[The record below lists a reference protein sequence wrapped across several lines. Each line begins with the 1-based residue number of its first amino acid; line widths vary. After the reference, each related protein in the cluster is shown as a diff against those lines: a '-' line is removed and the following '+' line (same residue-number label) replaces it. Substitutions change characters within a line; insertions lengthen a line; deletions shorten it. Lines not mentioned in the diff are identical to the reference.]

1 MRTILPLSFCTIL
14 LFLSSASL
22 AQTEDQFAYA
32 ITDVAKEGSAWKVLR
47 KLNLKTG
54 EYSSVLLDG
63 TSEKAIAFDAT
74 TKKQIELK
82 NNGINKL
89 QQLPFTSGVAAIA
102 LDKKHNRLFF
112 TPMGFTQLRY
122 IDLSSMKIYYI
133 IDQVFS
139 TVTKEQQGAGKVIS
153 RMVITPDGNG
163 YAISNDASE
172 FIQFTTGKKPT
183 VTQLGSLIDAAENNG
198 VSVHNSCTSFGGDIV
213 SDEKGQ
219 LILLTGMNHI
229 FKINPDTKVASHLGA
244 IQGLPKGFT
253 TNAAVVNSDGQLL
266 LSSAVGNVSNY
277 LLDLKSRKAVPFQTS
292 SIAYHTSDLANS
304 NYLSIGKKNPVKTI
318 SNIQLLKSNLSN
330 AIHIFPNPIIEDSK
344 FNIQFKD
351 ITAGNYLVELIDISG
366 QPTFKRKI
374 TLTGKTNMQ
383 TISFNPTMAKGL
395 YLVRVVSVDKK
406 SVFEQKL
413 VVQ

>member
-1 MRTILPLSFCTIL
+1 MRTFLPLGFFAIL
-14 LFLSSASL
+14 LTSSSVSL
-22 AQTEDQFAYA
+22 AQTDDQFAYA
-32 ITDVAKEGSAWKVLR
+32 ITDVAKEGSSWKVLR

-54 EYSSVLLDG
+54 EYSPVLLDG
-63 TSEKAIAFDAT
+63 TDSKAIAFDAS

-82 NNGINKL
+82 NNGSNKL

-112 TPMGFTQLRY
+112 TPMGFNQLRY
-122 IDLSSMKIYYI
+122 IDLSTMKVYYVT
-133 IDQVFS
+133 DQLFS
-139 TVTKEQQGAGKVIS
+139 TVTKEQNGPGRTIS
-153 RMVITPDGNG
+153 RMVITPDGTG
-163 YAISNDASE
+163 YAISNDATE

-183 VTQLGSLIDAAENNG
+183 VKQLGSLIDAAENKG

-219 LILLTGMNHI
+219 LILFTGINHI
-229 FKINPDTKVASHLGA
+229 FKINPQTKIASHIGSM
-244 IQGLPKGFT
+244 QGLPKGFT

-277 LLDLKSRKAVPFQTS
+277 LLDLKTLKVVPFQTN

-304 NYLSIGKKNPVKTI
+304 NYLSLTKKNPLKTI
-318 SNIQLLKSNLSN
+318 ASIQSLKSNLSN
-330 AIHIFPNPIIEDSK
+330 AIHIYPNPIIEDSK

-351 ITAGNYLVELIDISG
+351 ISAGNYLVELIDIAG
-366 QPTFKRKI
+366 QPTFQRKI
-374 TLTGKTNMQ
+374 TLSGKTNTQ
-383 TISFNPTMAKGL
+383 TISFTPTTAKGL
-395 YLVRVVSVDKK
+395 YLVRIVSVDKK

-413 VVQ
+413 IVQ